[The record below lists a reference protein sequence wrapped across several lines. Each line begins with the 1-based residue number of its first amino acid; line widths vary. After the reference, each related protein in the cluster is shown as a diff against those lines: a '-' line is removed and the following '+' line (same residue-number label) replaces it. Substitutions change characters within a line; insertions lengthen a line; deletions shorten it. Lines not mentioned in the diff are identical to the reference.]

1 MNLELLNLNKPS
13 SQCCV
18 YCGKNYKNKTNLNKH
33 RILCELYYNSKNRKL
48 KEDEIE
54 VPSQRKLYLMLL
66 EFADKFNNLEEKV
79 NEINKLVIKHKK
91 KINIIK
97 WLNDNMRPQINFNQ
111 LFERI
116 IINDTDDVD
125 YLFENSFIDTLNN
138 IFSKYIYNLLQNEK
152 PILAFIEKSN
162 TFYVYENEEI
172 KWVELSKENLIK
184 FLNKIYMKIQRMFY
198 NWKKNKQTEIK
209 ANDKLSLKCE
219 KTTIKIMD
227 ISFKNDSTLSKIKTI
242 MYTRLKIEM
251 KAIIEYEFEF

>member
-1 MNLELLNLNKPS
+1 MNLELLNLNKSS

-18 YCGKNYKNKTNLNKH
+18 YCGKNYKNKTSLNKH

-79 NEINKLVIKHKK
+79 NEINKLVIKDKK

-138 IFSKYIYNLLQNEK
+138 IFLSQTLINFTSFPTVLSEGLALL
-152 PILAFIEKSN
+152 I
-162 TFYVYENEEI
+162 TFNGV
-172 KWVELSKENLIK
+172 
-184 FLNKIYMKIQRMFY
+184 
-198 NWKKNKQTEIK
+198 
-209 ANDKLSLKCE
+209 
-219 KTTIKIMD
+219 TTWETYAGD
-227 ISFKNDSTLSKIKTI
+227 HRRRSIS
-242 MYTRLKIEM
+242 
-251 KAIIEYEFEF
+251 